1 MIEIIWIQMLVGLL
15 LGVGIAYLA
24 FKAGSLSGSGFWAA
38 SFLGLI
44 IFGLGGLGWA
54 IILLVFFT
62 SSNILSRLFHKQKS
76 AMEEKFSKS
85 SRRDW
90 AQVFANGGMAAVMAL
105 TAFIIRQVD
114 PQSDWLVLC
123 WYAFA
128 ASLAAATADTWAT
141 EIGVL
146 SRTWPISLRTFKPVE
161 PGSSG
166 AVSLAGWL
174 AATSGAALI
183 ALLTALAD
191 WLGWG
196 GKPIV
201 GFSAIT
207 VYMIIILAGM
217 FGALV
222 DSALGATCQ
231 ALYYCAVCKKE
242 TERHPQHLCGNPTT
256 QVRGMGWMNNDWVN
270 LICVS
275 SAPLLAF
282 LLLMIK

>member
-1 MIEIIWIQMLVGLL
+1 MLVGLL

-24 FKAGSLSGSGFWAA
+24 FTAGSLSRSGFWAA
-38 SFLGLI
+38 SLLGLI

-54 IILLVFFT
+54 IILLAFFT

-76 AMEEKFSKS
+76 AMEEKFSKG

-90 AQVFANGGMAAVMAL
+90 AQVFANGGIAAVMAL
-105 TAFIIRQVD
+105 VAFIIRQVD

-146 SRTWPISLRTFKPVE
+146 SRIKPISLRTFKPVE

-166 AVSLAGWL
+166 AVSMLGWS
-174 AATSGAALI
+174 AATGGAALI
-183 ALLTALAD
+183 AMLTALAD

-196 GKPIV
+196 GAPVAGIASISVYAIV
-201 GFSAIT
+201 L
-207 VYMIIILAGM
+207 LAGI

-222 DSALGATCQ
+222 DSALGATWQ
-231 ALYYCAVCKKE
+231 ALYYCAVCRKE
-242 TERHPQHLCGNPTT
+242 TERHPRHLCGNPTT
-256 QVRGMGWMNNDWVN
+256 QVRGWAWMNNDWVN
-270 LICVS
+270 LICVF
-275 SAPLLAF
+275 SAATLAF
-282 LLLMIK
+282 LLLIIR